1 MDTALS
7 LCPAELPRGKSY
19 CVVCRYWSSAVR
31 HLLALAVLA
40 ACVRLWLTLNTGPTG
55 LSVSEAHQQ
64 DLIKHVKGAEEPW
77 LKVVEGIMNGP
88 PGWPHDPD
96 RQFFD
101 RIVAEARRQDY
112 DAAAA
117 GFKLF
122 LELHPRSP
130 LSAQANYWLGECEYQ
145 LGHYQGA
152 IQALDRALSHTPFD
166 PQLAA
171 ASFLRKG
178 SSYAKL
184 GQVQRSRRLLELL
197 VVQFPSTEEATEA
210 RHTLLTP

>member
-1 MDTALS
+1 M
-7 LCPAELPRGKSY
+7 
-19 CVVCRYWSSAVR
+19 R

-40 ACVRLWLTLNTGPTG
+40 ACVRLWLTFNAGPAE
-55 LSVSEAHQQ
+55 LSVSEAYQQ
-64 DLIKHVKGAEEPW
+64 ELNRHVKGVEEPW
-77 LKVVEGIMNGP
+77 LNAVEGIMNGAS
-88 PGWPHDPD
+88 GWPHDPD

-122 LELHPRSP
+122 LELHPTSP
-130 LSAQANYWLGECEYQ
+130 LSAQADYWLGECEYQ

-184 GQVQRSRRLLELL
+184 GQVQRSRHLLELL

>member
-1 MDTALS
+1 
-7 LCPAELPRGKSY
+7 
-19 CVVCRYWSSAVR
+19 VR
-31 HLLALAVLA
+31 HLVALAVLA
-40 ACVRLWLTLNTGPTG
+40 ACVRLWLTLNTGQTG

-64 DLIKHVKGAEEPW
+64 DLNSHVKGAEEPW
-77 LKVVEGIMNGP
+77 LTAVEGIMTRP
-88 PGWPHDPD
+88 PRGPHDPD

-112 DAAAA
+112 DAASA

-122 LELHPRSP
+122 LGLHPMSP
-130 LSAQANYWLGECEYQ
+130 LSAQADYWLGECEYQ
-145 LGHYQGA
+145 LGHYQDA

-184 GQVQRSRRLLELL
+184 GQVQHFRRLLELL
-197 VVQFPSTEEATEA
+197 VVQFPSAAEATEA

>member
-1 MDTALS
+1 MTL
-7 LCPAELPRGKSY
+7 GKVLLWDEYWS
-19 CVVCRYWSSAVR
+19 CVVRRLA
-31 HLLALAVLA
+31 ALAVLT
-40 ACVRLWLTLNTGPTG
+40 ACVRLWLGLNAGPEA
-55 LSVSEAHQQ
+55 LSQP
-64 DLIKHVKGAEEPW
+64 DLTKQVKGKGKGVVEPW
-77 LKVVEGIMNGP
+77 LNTVEGIMSGP
-88 PGWPHDPD
+88 AGWPHDPE

-112 DAAAA
+112 NAAAA

-122 LELHPRSP
+122 LDLHPTSR
-130 LSAQANYWLGECEYQ
+130 LSAQADYWLGECEYQ
-145 LGHYQGA
+145 LGHYQDA
-152 IQALDRALSHTPFD
+152 IYALDRALSRAPLD

-197 VVQFPSTEEATEA
+197 VVEFPSTQQATEP
-210 RHTLLTP
+210 RRTLLAP

>member
-1 MDTALS
+1 M
-7 LCPAELPRGKSY
+7 RNFF
-19 CVVCRYWSSAVR
+19 AVAI
-31 HLLALAVLA
+31 LV
-40 ACVRLWLTLNTGPTG
+40 ACVRLWLALNAAPLG
-55 LSVSEAHQQ
+55 LSVSEAHEQ
-64 DLIKHVKGAEEPW
+64 DVNRHVKGVEEPW
-77 LKVVEGIMNGP
+77 LNAVEGIMNGS
-88 PGWPHDPD
+88 PGWPHDPE

-112 DAAAA
+112 EAAAA

-122 LELHPRSP
+122 LELHPTSP
-130 LSAQANYWLGECEYQ
+130 LSAQADYWLGECEYQ
-145 LGHYQGA
+145 LGHYQDA
-152 IQALDRALSHTPFD
+152 IHALDRALSRTPFD

-197 VVQFPSTEEATEA
+197 VVQFPTTEEAKEA
-210 RHTLLTP
+210 RHALLVP